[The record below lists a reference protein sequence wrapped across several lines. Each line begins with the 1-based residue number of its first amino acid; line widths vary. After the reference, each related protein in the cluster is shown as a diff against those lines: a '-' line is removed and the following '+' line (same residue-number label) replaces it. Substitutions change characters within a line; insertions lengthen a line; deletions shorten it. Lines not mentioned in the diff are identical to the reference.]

1 MRIGIGNEKTAKGER
16 GKGKGE
22 RRKGEREKGKG
33 EGKRK
38 EGRGGKAEGR
48 REGKIKEGK
57 GREGKKD
64 GNVILYL
71 IENRKSYAL
80 KNKNTLI
87 LNWSNHICKRQKES
101 SKQQSQKSPS

>member
-1 MRIGIGNEKTAKGER
+1 MKRQQKGKGGR
-16 GKGKGE
+16 GKGKG
-22 RRKGEREKGKG
+22 G
-33 EGKRK
+33 
-38 EGRGGKAEGR
+38 
-48 REGKIKEGK
+48 
-57 GREGKKD
+57 EGKKD